1 MSCVLCSATRS
12 TSVRR
17 LHSLNFPHFHTRRV
31 IVGVFACQLH
41 LTVFTTIRY
50 ISNLHWSL
58 LHLLLA
64 LLLKRLMESD
74 EDIKF
79 SFYSPV
85 CSLCSHNSYR
95 VRCFQLV
102 TLFGDF
108 NSRPT
113 RASSHG
119 RLCRLVSLLIS
130 HQFLACGYFCGCLV
144 LFASGFKQNSGKM
157 AFSLLDLL
165 MLEYRTLHQ
174 LCGCSFKLLFGS

>member
-1 MSCVLCSATRS
+1 MLSDEVDVGASSSLVELSSFSHSACNCRCVRLS
-12 TSVRR
+12 TAS
-17 LHSLNFPHFHTRRV
+17 HGFHHDS
-31 IVGVFACQLH
+31 FNC
-41 LTVFTTIRY
+41 
-50 ISNLHWSL
+50 ISNLYWSL

-119 RLCRLVSLLIS
+119 RLCRVVSLLIS

-144 LFASGFKQNSGKM
+144 LFASGFKQNSVKI
-157 AFSLLDLL
+157 SN
-165 MLEYRTLHQ
+165 T
-174 LCGCSFKLLFGS
+174 